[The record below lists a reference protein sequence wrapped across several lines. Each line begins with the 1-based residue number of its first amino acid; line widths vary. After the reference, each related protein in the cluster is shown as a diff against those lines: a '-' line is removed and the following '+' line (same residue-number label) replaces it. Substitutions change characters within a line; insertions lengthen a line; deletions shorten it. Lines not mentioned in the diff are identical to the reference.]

1 MISFVK
7 CMHFLVAVLFGK
19 HRHLVFRKMN
29 RLFSFALVPIFWCTR
44 NEDMKNNLKS
54 KMKFCQLKS

>member
-1 MISFVK
+1 MCII
-7 CMHFLVAVLFGK
+7 VASLFGK
-19 HRHLVFRKMN
+19 YRPLVFRKMN

-44 NEDMKNNLKS
+44 NEEMKNYLKS

>member
-1 MISFVK
+1 
-7 CMHFLVAVLFGK
+7 MHFLVAVLFGK

-44 NEDMKNNLKS
+44 NANMKNYLKS